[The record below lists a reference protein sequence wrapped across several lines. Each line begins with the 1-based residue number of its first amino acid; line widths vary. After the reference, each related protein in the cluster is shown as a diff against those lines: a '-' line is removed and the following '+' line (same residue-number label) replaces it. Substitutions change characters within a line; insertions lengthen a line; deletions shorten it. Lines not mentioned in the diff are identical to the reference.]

1 MFFLRKKNRPLPDS
15 ARGEIKPEYFKLNF
29 FSWFLNNS
37 ALKLEKV
44 RFYILFLFLRDIVDG
59 LVIRLLFPCS

>member
-1 MFFLRKKNRPLPDS
+1 MFFPRKKNCPLPDS

-29 FSWFLNNS
+29 FSFLNNS

-44 RFYILFLFLRDIVDG
+44 RVFFFFFFLRDIVDG
-59 LVIRLLFPCS
+59 CVIRL